1 MTFFGAGREKEKIMD
16 LTKEKENSESPLSQ
30 NPKERDQEGYIDVKA
45 AEEKKK
51 KLAKRIL
58 DMSEKIEELS
68 DQIYHLRQR
77 VEFLERKN
85 NVT

>member
-1 MTFFGAGREKEKIMD
+1 MTFFGAGGEKEKIMD
-16 LTKEKENSESPLSQ
+16 LTKKKDESESISSQ
-30 NPKERDQEGYIDVKA
+30 NSGDRDQDGYIDLKA

-68 DQIYHLRQR
+68 NQIYHLRRR

>member
-30 NPKERDQEGYIDVKA
+30 NPQEQDQEGYIDVKA

-51 KLAKRIL
+51 KLAKRLL